1 MKSLPK
7 TLIILTPGFAA
18 GESDSTCLPAQ
29 QQLLLSLREQ
39 FPGITFI
46 ILAFQYPY
54 SAAPY
59 CWNDIQVI
67 PFNGRNKGKFH
78 RLLLWGRVWRRLKT
92 IRKEHTIIGLFSFWY
107 GECAL
112 VGKWFGKRNH
122 ILHFTWLLGQD
133 ARAGNKYAE
142 RLHPH
147 PGELVAISDS
157 VAREFEK
164 HYRTRPAFI
173 IPNAVDPRLFAEPAE
188 ERDVDIL
195 GVGSLIPLKRYG
207 LFIEVIN
214 EVRKRFPHIKALLC
228 GKGPERDHL
237 QRKIDLL
244 DLAGTITLTGELPYA
259 SILGLMQRS
268 KIVLHPSSYEG
279 LSGVC
284 LEALYAGAHVISAYN
299 PKNEWVRHWHIANDP
314 HEMTSIICG
323 LLSSNNIN
331 YTPVLPYAMKD
342 TAAAVMHLF
351 ME

>member
-7 TLIILTPGFAA
+7 TLIILAPGFAA

-39 FPGITFI
+39 FPGITLI
-46 ILAFQYPY
+46 VLAFQYPF
-54 SAAPY
+54 AARPY
-59 CWNDIQVI
+59 YWNGIQVI
-67 PFNGRNKGKFH
+67 PFNGRNRGKFY
-78 RLLLWGRVWRRLKT
+78 RLVLWGRVWRRLKA
-92 IRKEHTIIGLFSFWY
+92 IRKEHTVIGLFSFWY

-122 ILHFTWLLGQD
+122 IAHFTWLLGQD

-164 HYRTRPAFI
+164 HYHIRPAFI
-173 IPNAVDPRLFAEPAE
+173 IPNAIDPHLFAEAVE
-188 ERDVDIL
+188 ERDIDIL

-207 LFIEVIN
+207 LFIEIIS
-214 EVRKRFPHIKALLC
+214 EIKKRLPHVKAVLC

-237 QRKIDLL
+237 QEKINALNLEDTVT
-244 DLAGTITLTGELPYA
+244 LAGELPYPA
-259 SILGLMQRS
+259 ILALMQRS
-268 KIVLHPSSYEG
+268 RILLHPSSYEG

-284 LEALYAGAHVISAYN
+284 LEALYAGAHVVSFHN
-299 PKNEWVRHWHIANDP
+299 PKNEWVRHWHIASDIQ
-314 HEMTSIICG
+314 EMVGTTYD
-323 LLSSNNIN
+323 LLSSTNMDHM
-331 YTPVLPYAMKD
+331 PVLPYAMKD

-351 ME
+351 SK